1 MDRKLCVLCYS
12 QYSPACQALLRFIS
26 KLPLDLPTITGMT
39 MLNVDSETVRSIILD
54 HKITTVP
61 VLLIEY
67 FVNSEFPE
75 FNYKQMLKGEQ
86 IYEWIKEI
94 QSKFFWES
102 KSLSNLTNASYLGG
116 SDTKDTATAEG
127 GSRGA
132 ATPRREAPST
142 FGDTAFDGSTRRE
155 APGGTSFGGK
165 RQVTFLNQ
173 HQPSPR
179 MGLTPPTFGDPSH
192 YNTDIDLNTSQNEK
206 ESYNME
212 EPNLDI
218 STPVKSSGSDN
229 HKERQ
234 TTASIAM
241 EMERQRAVEDKRL
254 TDRLKQQQFGN

>member
-102 KSLSNLTNASYLGG
+102 KSLSNLTNASYLSGP
-116 SDTKDTATAEG
+116 DTKGTTAAEG
-127 GSRGA
+127 GI
-132 ATPRREAPST
+132 
-142 FGDTAFDGSTRRE
+142 RE
-155 APGGTSFGGK
+155 APGVTSFGGK